1 MVLKILG
8 DEAIGSQENIAV
20 IEKLMT
26 SRDKEKYK
34 TVIELMAAC

>member
-8 DEAIGSQENIAV
+8 DEAIANQENIDV

-26 SRDKEKYK
+26 SQDKEKYK

>member
-8 DEAIGSQENIAV
+8 DEAIANQENIRV

-26 SRDKEKYK
+26 PQDKERYE